1 MNKGKFTYEKSDVNI
16 ALADKF
22 VKFISKNSSKN
33 KLNKNIE
40 GFGSISSITTSIQNT
55 KML

>member
-1 MNKGKFTYEKSDVNI
+1 MNKGKFTYEKSGVNI

-33 KLNKNIE
+33 KLNKRLKNY
-40 GFGSISSITTSIQNT
+40 
-55 KML
+55 